1 MPKFSLA
8 LGWMDHCEKRLSWA
22 VNLRRSWKKFLH
34 CHFPRDN
41 HSNYDIDCAKKC
53 YKVNIY
59 MKHKNIIYQQQPDGL
74 WLHSTSCCFL
84 FLAEAVTGPCM
95 TRSRSRPS
103 KEALFTGEPNNRTPM
118 DTGHEA
124 LVSCCFLRTIAVIFT
139 RYISIS
145 CITAG
150 GSKILGSLSLKS
162 DNQSNPNQPW
172 NECTKK

>member
-124 LVSCCFLRTIAVIFT
+124 LVSCCFLRTIAAIFIPFGLNI
-139 RYISIS
+139 RNI
-145 CITAG
+145 
-150 GSKILGSLSLKS
+150 
-162 DNQSNPNQPW
+162 PHRQPGI
-172 NECTKK
+172 